1 MFDIELDVAKIGVI
15 DKLNAAISRGEIS
28 REEVIDFF
36 TKRLPE
42 LLYKPKKVTAE
53 GEDTFPDF
61 VTIEA
66 AEPIYPL
73 EDFPTTPDALND
85 IISRGVA
92 SSTEILNFI
101 RSVLPKDA
109 DQGINLPLKR
119 VGPSEM
125 VWTRPLTPEEMDT
138 LMEQHLRRGTFRISS
153 GEEAREL
160 L

>member
-42 LLYKPKKVTAE
+42 LLYKPEKVTAE

-73 EDFPTTPDALND
+73 EDFPTTPED
-85 IISRGVA
+85 IMKLIRETNSIPGCDIMSA
-92 SSTEILNFI
+92 EEAMEIL
-101 RSVLPKDA
+101 
-109 DQGINLPLKR
+109 
-119 VGPSEM
+119 
-125 VWTRPLTPEEMDT
+125 
-138 LMEQHLRRGTFRISS
+138 
-153 GEEAREL
+153 
-160 L
+160 